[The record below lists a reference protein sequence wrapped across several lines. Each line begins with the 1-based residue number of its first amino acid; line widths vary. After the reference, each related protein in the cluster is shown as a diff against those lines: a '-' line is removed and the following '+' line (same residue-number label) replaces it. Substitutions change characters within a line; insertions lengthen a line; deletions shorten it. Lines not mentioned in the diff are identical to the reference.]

1 MGEFMTALKL
11 FFVSMLIVALLEVNV
26 GKVTIEEHIQTAF
39 QHSFIAKPLQKVV
52 DGAAAAIRT
61 GIASATQYANQAVS
75 GPEPQKASRIN
86 FNMERSEAAQLG
98 QKARAAKAAAQ
109 SAADTADDD

>member
-11 FFVSMLIVALLEVNV
+11 FFCSMLIVAVLGLNV
-26 GKVTIEEHIQTAF
+26 GKMTIEEHIQSAF
-39 QHSFIAKPLQKVV
+39 QHSLIAKPLQKVV

-61 GIASATQYANQAVS
+61 GMASATQYANQAVS

-86 FNMERSEAAQLG
+86 FNVERSESAQLV

-109 SAADTADDD
+109 SAADAADDD